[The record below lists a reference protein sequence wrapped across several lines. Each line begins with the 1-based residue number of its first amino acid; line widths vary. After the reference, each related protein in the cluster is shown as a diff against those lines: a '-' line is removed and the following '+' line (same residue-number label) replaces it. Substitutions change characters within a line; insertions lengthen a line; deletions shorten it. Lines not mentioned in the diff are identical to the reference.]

1 MPHRYKVR
9 EIAQQSGLSE
19 ATVDRVLNK
28 RPGVRENTRA
38 EVMQA
43 IADLDKQRAQLR
55 LNGRRYLIDVVMQTP
70 QRFSDAFRAAVEAEL
85 PAFAPAMLRARFHL
99 WETGSTTQMVDA
111 LGRLRGSHGVILKA
125 QDEPEVAEA
134 IDRLVE
140 SGVPVVTYATDVPAS
155 ARCSYVGI
163 DNHGA
168 GVTAAYL
175 MGQWLGPAPSDVLI
189 TLSRNVFRGEGEREV
204 GFRSAL
210 RGSGRQIVEVTD
222 SDGIDA
228 TNERLVLEALE
239 RNPSVEAV
247 YSVGGGNAATVAAF
261 ERLGRAVPSFHC
273 ARPRRRQPAA
283 AARRP
288 DLGRPAQRSARRC
301 TAGDAADT
309 AGARS
314 TARRAGSAGADPGH
328 HAVQPA
334 RLDSEPCLLRHAVA
348 PYPDKL
354 AVRRDDP
361 HVGSARVLATSY
373 RSVTISLEKTF
384 RRNVT
389 KNTLLSHGVGVHTSL
404 NSVFGRSVTQMSPVS
419 RVKPRLRKCN
429 NRYCE

>member
-1 MPHRYKVR
+1 MAHRFKVR

-28 RPGVRENTRA
+28 RPGVRETTRA

-43 IADLDKQRAQLR
+43 IADLEKQRAQLR

-85 PAFAPAMLRARFHL
+85 PVFAPAMLRARFHL
-99 WETGSTTQMVDA
+99 WETGSTAQMVDA

-125 QDEPEVAEA
+125 QDDPAVAEA
-134 IDRLVE
+134 IDRLVDG
-140 SGVPVVTYATDVPAS
+140 GVPVVTYATDVPAS

-175 MGQWLGPAPSDVLI
+175 MEQWLGDAPSDVLI

-210 RGSGRQIVEVTD
+210 RSSGRQIVEVSD

-228 TNERLVLEALE
+228 TNERLVLDALE
-239 RNPSVEAV
+239 RNPAVEAV

-261 ERLGRAVPSFHC
+261 DRLGRRCRVFIAHDLDADNRRLLRDGRISVVLHNDLRAD
-273 ARPRRRQPAA
+273 ARLAMRLILQEHRALPPE
-283 AARRP
+283 P
-288 DLGRPAQRSARRC
+288 VRPAPIQ
-301 TAGDAADT
+301 
-309 AGARS
+309 
-314 TARRAGSAGADPGH
+314 
-328 HAVQPA
+328 V
-334 RLDSEPCLLRHAVA
+334 
-348 PYPDKL
+348 
-354 AVRRDDP
+354 
-361 HVGSARVLATSY
+361 
-373 RSVTISLEKTF
+373 VTPFNLP
-384 RRNVT
+384 
-389 KNTLLSHGVGVHTSL
+389 L
-404 NSVFGRSVTQMSPVS
+404 
-419 RVKPRLRKCN
+419 
-429 NRYCE
+429 

>member
-1 MPHRYKVR
+1 LAHRFKVR

-28 RPGVRENTRA
+28 RPGVRETTRA

-43 IADLDKQRAQLR
+43 IADLEKQRAQLR

-85 PAFAPAMLRARFHL
+85 PVFAPAMLRARFHL
-99 WETGSTTQMVDA
+99 WETGSTAQMVDA

-125 QDEPEVAEA
+125 QDDPAVAEA
-134 IDRLVE
+134 IDRLVDG
-140 SGVPVVTYATDVPAS
+140 GVPVVTYATDVPAS

-175 MGQWLGPAPSDVLI
+175 MEQWLGDAPSDVLI

-210 RGSGRQIVEVTD
+210 RSSGRQIVEVSD

-228 TNERLVLEALE
+228 TNERLVLDALE
-239 RNPSVEAV
+239 RNPAVEAV

-261 ERLGRAVPSFHC
+261 DRLGRRCRVFIAHDLDADNRRLLRDGRISVVLHNDLRAD
-273 ARPRRRQPAA
+273 ARLAMRLILQEHRALPPE
-283 AARRP
+283 P
-288 DLGRPAQRSARRC
+288 VRPAPIQ
-301 TAGDAADT
+301 
-309 AGARS
+309 
-314 TARRAGSAGADPGH
+314 
-328 HAVQPA
+328 V
-334 RLDSEPCLLRHAVA
+334 
-348 PYPDKL
+348 
-354 AVRRDDP
+354 
-361 HVGSARVLATSY
+361 
-373 RSVTISLEKTF
+373 VTPFNLP
-384 RRNVT
+384 
-389 KNTLLSHGVGVHTSL
+389 L
-404 NSVFGRSVTQMSPVS
+404 
-419 RVKPRLRKCN
+419 
-429 NRYCE
+429 

>member
-19 ATVDRVLNK
+19 ATVDRVLHQ

-43 IADLDKQRAQLR
+43 IADLDRQRSQLR

-70 QRFSDAFRAAVEAEL
+70 RRFSDAFRAAVEAEL

-99 WETGSTTQMVDA
+99 WESGSTAQMVDT
-111 LGRLRGSHGVILKA
+111 LGRIKGSHGVILKA
-125 QDEPEVAEA
+125 QDDPDVAEA
-134 IDRLVE
+134 IDRLVD
-140 SGVPVVTYATDVPAS
+140 SGVPVVTYATDVPTS
-155 ARCSYVGI
+155 ARCGYVGI

-204 GFRSAL
+204 GFRTAL
-210 RGSGRQIVEVTD
+210 RGSGRTIVDVSD

-239 RNPSVEAV
+239 RHPSVEAV

-261 ERLGRAVPSFHC
+261 EKLGRVCRVFIAHDLD
-273 ARPRRRQPAA
+273 ADNRRLLREG
-283 AARRP
+283 RISVVLHN
-288 DLGRPAQRSARRC
+288 DLR
-301 TAGDAADT
+301 AD
-309 AGARS
+309 
-314 TARRAGSAGADPGH
+314 
-328 HAVQPA
+328 A
-334 RLDSEPCLLRHAVA
+334 RLAMRLILQHRGALPAEPSRPVPIQVIT
-348 PYPDKL
+348 PYNLP
-354 AVRRDDP
+354 P
-361 HVGSARVLATSY
+361 
-373 RSVTISLEKTF
+373 
-384 RRNVT
+384 
-389 KNTLLSHGVGVHTSL
+389 
-404 NSVFGRSVTQMSPVS
+404 
-419 RVKPRLRKCN
+419 
-429 NRYCE
+429 

>member
-1 MPHRYKVR
+1 MAHRFKVR

-28 RPGVRENTRA
+28 RPGVRETTRA

-43 IADLDKQRAQLR
+43 IADLEKQRAQLR

-85 PAFAPAMLRARFHL
+85 PVFAPAMLRARFHL
-99 WETGSTTQMVDA
+99 WETGSTAQMVDA

-125 QDEPEVAEA
+125 QDDPAVAEA
-134 IDRLVE
+134 IDRLVD

-175 MGQWLGPAPSDVLI
+175 MGQWLGDAPSDVLI

-210 RGSGRQIVEVTD
+210 RNSGRQIVEVSD

-239 RNPSVEAV
+239 ANPSVEAV

-261 ERLGRAVPSFHC
+261 DRLGRRCRVFIAHDLDADNRRLLRDGRISVVLHNDLRAD
-273 ARPRRRQPAA
+273 ARLAMRLILQEHRALPPE
-283 AARRP
+283 P
-288 DLGRPAQRSARRC
+288 VRPAPIQ
-301 TAGDAADT
+301 
-309 AGARS
+309 
-314 TARRAGSAGADPGH
+314 
-328 HAVQPA
+328 V
-334 RLDSEPCLLRHAVA
+334 
-348 PYPDKL
+348 
-354 AVRRDDP
+354 
-361 HVGSARVLATSY
+361 
-373 RSVTISLEKTF
+373 VTPFNLP
-384 RRNVT
+384 
-389 KNTLLSHGVGVHTSL
+389 L
-404 NSVFGRSVTQMSPVS
+404 
-419 RVKPRLRKCN
+419 
-429 NRYCE
+429 